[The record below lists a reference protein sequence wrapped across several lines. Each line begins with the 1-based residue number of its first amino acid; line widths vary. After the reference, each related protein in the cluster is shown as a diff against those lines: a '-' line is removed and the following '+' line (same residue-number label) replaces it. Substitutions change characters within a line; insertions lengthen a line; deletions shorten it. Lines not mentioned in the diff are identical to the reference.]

1 MKPYSPR
8 ASLLNSHGAPQRLPF
23 GEARNRPDRGPWED
37 LLFVVRPLRG
47 GKFAY
52 DGMDSACAALLR
64 LPSGN
69 VSGLGIFQC
78 WSSEDSESICEV
90 LRTCVEDKVEVRIH
104 HSLTLGGL
112 RREVETIVFPVTEP
126 EKGVIALLVGR
137 HRILPEE
144 FDQDESDEPAGLADD
159 LASMREDIQQRIASE
174 LHDSTCQHLVAASL
188 GLVRIRTCVGPANGV
203 DRLCELVDAS
213 IDRALRE
220 IRSLTYLMHPQDVV
234 AEGLKATI
242 ECYACGFAAR
252 TALRVQTDV
261 DAGVDRLSYEIQRSL
276 LRVIQEG
283 LSNIFR
289 HAKATEVKLLAKVTG
304 EQFQLTISDNGSG
317 FPAHRANRFGTTMMG
332 VGIPAMRSRLAHLGG
347 SLEIRSNPESSGTM
361 LYAVFPLPSEAKRRR
376 RRLPLQ

>member
-159 LASMREDIQQRIASE
+159 LASMREDVQQRIASE

-188 GLVRIRTCVGPANGV
+188 GLVRIRTCAGPANGV
-203 DRLCELVDAS
+203 DRLCEIVDAS

-220 IRSLTYLMHPQDVV
+220 IRSLSYLMHPQDVV

-252 TALRVQTDV
+252 TALHVQTDI
-261 DAGVDRLSYEIQRSL
+261 DAGVDRLSYDIQRSL
-276 LRVIQEG
+276 LRVVQEG
-283 LSNIFR
+283 LANIFR
-289 HAKATEVKLLAKVTG
+289 HAKATQVKLLAKVTG
-304 EQFQLTISDNGSG
+304 EQFQLTLSDNGSG
-317 FPAHRANRFGTTMMG
+317 FPAHSDKRSGGTMMG

-347 SLEIRSNPESSGTM
+347 SLEIRTSPESSGTM

>member
-52 DGMDSACAALLR
+52 DGMDRACAALLR

-159 LASMREDIQQRIASE
+159 LASMREDVQQRIASE

-188 GLVRIRTCVGPANGV
+188 GLVRIRTCAGPANGV
-203 DRLCELVDAS
+203 DRLCEIVDAS

-220 IRSLTYLMHPQDVV
+220 IRSLSYLMHPQDVV

-252 TALRVQTDV
+252 TALHVQTDI
-261 DAGVDRLSYEIQRSL
+261 DAGVDRLSYDIQRSL
-276 LRVIQEG
+276 LRVVQEG
-283 LSNIFR
+283 LANIFR
-289 HAKATEVKLLAKVTG
+289 HAKATQVKLLAKVTG
-304 EQFQLTISDNGSG
+304 EQFQLTLSDNGSG
-317 FPAHRANRFGTTMMG
+317 FPAHSDKRSGGTMMG

-347 SLEIRSNPESSGTM
+347 SLEIRTSPESSGTM

>member
-23 GEARNRPDRGPWED
+23 GEARNRPDRGPWKD
-37 LLFVVRPLRG
+37 LLFVVRPVRG

-52 DGMDSACAALLR
+52 DGMERACASLLR
-64 LPSGN
+64 LPSGK
-69 VSGLGIFQC
+69 VSGLAISQC

-90 LRTCVEDKVEVRIH
+90 LRTCLEEKVEVRTH
-104 HSLTLGGL
+104 HRLALGGL
-112 RREVETIVFPVTEP
+112 RRQVETTVFPVVES
-126 EKGVIALLVGR
+126 EGVIALLVGR

-144 FDQDESDEPAGLADD
+144 SDECDSDEPAGLGDD
-159 LASMREDIQQRIASE
+159 LAAIREDIQQRIASE

-317 FPAHRANRFGTTMMG
+317 FQAHRANRFGTTMMG

-361 LYAVFPLPSEAKRRR
+361 LYAVFPLASEAKRRR